1 MRAGAREGRYVSVR
15 PCVKPGDGAWPER
28 EERPAAHWLGPG
40 ALRSGASE
48 QRESGD
54 SGAADP
60 A

>member
-1 MRAGAREGRYVSVR
+1 MR

-48 QRESGD
+48 PRESGD